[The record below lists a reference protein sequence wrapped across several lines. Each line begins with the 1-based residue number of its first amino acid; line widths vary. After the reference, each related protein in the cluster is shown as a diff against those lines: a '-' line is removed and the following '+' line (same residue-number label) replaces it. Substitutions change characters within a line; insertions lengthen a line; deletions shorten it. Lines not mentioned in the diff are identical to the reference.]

1 MSNKLV
7 VIGAGGGGTSVVG
20 KAIKGLE
27 GMGDGFS
34 TIEYHFIDTSK
45 NNYDMIDPIG
55 DFYKVEKLAS
65 NDKNII
71 NGAGGTRS
79 IEMIKEINANV
90 PIFLDKIKL
99 TKKETNT
106 FVCLVFSASGGSGS
120 NIGILLAEYLM
131 DKNIPTFALVI
142 GDSGDALKLR
152 NTQAVLATLNKKATD
167 KGKCLITY
175 YVNNAEMDASQ
186 TKGESIANDRFK
198 NVMGIMSLFLSG
210 DNESL
215 DSTDM
220 ANFINQQDYKGIK
233 TPAGL
238 YSLSVHTGNGE
249 IKLPNYCIPTVAR
262 TLTAPG
268 KDVEFG
274 LNVLHH
280 KIGTVVSENAL
291 ALFGEKSFPLHIV
304 ASSGLLK
311 EEISKLSELNS
322 ASAKL
327 QDELKATMIEAPTHA
342 AEDDETGMFL

>member
-65 NDKNII
+65 NDKNVI
-71 NGAGGTRS
+71 NGAGGDRFS
-79 IEMIKEINANV
+79 SLKEAMANAPV
-90 PIFLDKIKL
+90 FLDKIKL

-106 FVCLVFSASGGSGS
+106 FVCVVFSASGGSGS
-120 NIGILLAEYLM
+120 NLAIAILDSLM

-186 TKGESIANDRFK
+186 TKGEAIANDRFK

-210 DNESL
+210 ENESL

-274 LNVLHH
+274 LSVLHH

>member
-27 GMGDGFS
+27 SMGDGFS

-65 NDKNII
+65 NDKNVI
-71 NGAGGTRS
+71 NGAGGDRFS
-79 IEMIKEINANV
+79 SLKEAMANAPV
-90 PIFLDKIKL
+90 FLDKIKL

-106 FVCLVFSASGGSGS
+106 FVCVVFSASGGSGS
-120 NIGILLAEYLM
+120 NLAIAILDSLM

-210 DNESL
+210 ENESL

-274 LNVLHH
+274 LSVLHH

-311 EEISKLSELNS
+311 EEISKLSELNN

>member
-65 NDKNII
+65 NDKNVI
-71 NGAGGTRS
+71 NGAGGDRFS
-79 IEMIKEINANV
+79 SLKEAMANAPV
-90 PIFLDKIKL
+90 FLDKIKL

-106 FVCLVFSASGGSGS
+106 FVCVVFSASGGSGS
-120 NIGILLAEYLM
+120 NLAIAILDSLM

-274 LNVLHH
+274 LTVLHH

>member
-1 MSNKLV
+1 M
-7 VIGAGGGGTSVVG
+7 A
-20 KAIKGLE
+20 
-27 GMGDGFS
+27 
-34 TIEYHFIDTSK
+34 
-45 NNYDMIDPIG
+45 
-55 DFYKVEKLAS
+55 
-65 NDKNII
+65 
-71 NGAGGTRS
+71 
-79 IEMIKEINANV
+79 NAPV
-90 PIFLDKIKL
+90 FLDKIKL

-106 FVCLVFSASGGSGS
+106 FVCVVFSASGGSGS
-120 NIGILLAEYLM
+120 NLAIAILDSLM

>member
-45 NNYDMIDPIG
+45 NNYNMIDPIG

-65 NDKNII
+65 NDKNVI
-71 NGAGGTRS
+71 NGAGGDRFS
-79 IEMIKEINANV
+79 SLKEAMANAPV
-90 PIFLDKIKL
+90 FLDKIKL

-106 FVCLVFSASGGSGS
+106 FVCVVFSASGGSGS
-120 NIGILLAEYLM
+120 NLAIAILDSLM

>member
-65 NDKNII
+65 NDKNVI
-71 NGAGGTRS
+71 NGAGGDRFS
-79 IEMIKEINANV
+79 SLKEAMANAPV
-90 PIFLDKIKL
+90 FLDKIKL

-106 FVCLVFSASGGSGS
+106 FVCVVFSASGGSGS
-120 NIGILLAEYLM
+120 NLAIAILDSLM

-280 KIGTVVSENAL
+280 KIGAVVSENAL

>member
-65 NDKNII
+65 NDKNVI
-71 NGAGGTRS
+71 NGAGGDRFS
-79 IEMIKEINANV
+79 SLKEAMANAPV
-90 PIFLDKIKL
+90 FLDKIKL

-106 FVCLVFSASGGSGS
+106 FVCVVFSASGCSGS
-120 NIGILLAEYLM
+120 NLAIAILDSLM

-311 EEISKLSELNS
+311 EEISKLSELNN

>member
-1 MSNKLV
+1 
-7 VIGAGGGGTSVVG
+7 
-20 KAIKGLE
+20 
-27 GMGDGFS
+27 
-34 TIEYHFIDTSK
+34 
-45 NNYDMIDPIG
+45 
-55 DFYKVEKLAS
+55 
-65 NDKNII
+65 
-71 NGAGGTRS
+71 
-79 IEMIKEINANV
+79 
-90 PIFLDKIKL
+90 
-99 TKKETNT
+99 
-106 FVCLVFSASGGSGS
+106 
-120 NIGILLAEYLM
+120 M

-274 LNVLHH
+274 LTVLHH

>member
-27 GMGDGFS
+27 GTGDGFS

-65 NDKNII
+65 NDKNVI
-71 NGAGGTRS
+71 NGAGGDRFS
-79 IEMIKEINANV
+79 SLKEAMANAPV
-90 PIFLDKIKL
+90 FLDKIKL

-106 FVCLVFSASGGSGS
+106 FVCVVFSASGGSGS
-120 NIGILLAEYLM
+120 NLAIAILDSLM